1 MKLKIDINPVP
12 ASRPRVSR
20 FGTYYGPVYRKFK
33 TAIAAILTSM
43 AVSSKSFGDKRLNVN
58 VECVVKK
65 PKTSILDVPRGDV
78 DNYAKGVLDAMNGVL
93 WDDDDQIVKLTVSK
107 RFTEQNEEGHILL
120 EVKPSAR

>member
-1 MKLKIDINPVP
+1 MKLKIEINPVP

>member
-107 RFTEQNEEGHILL
+107 RFAEQNEEGHILL

>member
-43 AVSSKSFGDKRLNVN
+43 AVSSKSFGDKRLNAHN
-58 VECVVKK
+58 SG
-65 PKTSILDVPRGDV
+65 PT
-78 DNYAKGVLDAMNGVL
+78 
-93 WDDDDQIVKLTVSK
+93 
-107 RFTEQNEEGHILL
+107 
-120 EVKPSAR
+120 

>member
-1 MKLKIDINPVP
+1 
-12 ASRPRVSR
+12 
-20 FGTYYGPVYRKFK
+20 
-33 TAIAAILTSM
+33 M